1 MGKKESASKGERPS
15 VNKKIRNAMRRDTV
29 ASGDRLMNQLKS
41 HKAGKK
47 TAVTIEN
54 PNKNE
59 TNKRYI
65 KIDGKHYFRNDA
77 KGLAPL

>member
-29 ASGDRLMNQLKS
+29 ASGDRLMNQLKA

-47 TAVTIEN
+47 TVVTIEN

-65 KIDGKHYFRNDA
+65 KVDGKHYFRNDE
-77 KGLAPL
+77 KRLAPL